1 MKVAIIEN
9 VITPYE
15 IKRFNVINDVLNDNL
30 IVFFQNKT
38 DMNRNWR
45 LDLSSLKFK
54 YKILPDTPVRLKG
67 KDIFTLHINH
77 TAYSELRNV
86 SPDVVISC
94 GWDSLASYMAYIYCR
109 KNDKKYILWSGSTV
123 NEPSWR
129 RTVSKPLVKFLVG
142 NSDSYVAYGTR
153 AKEYLMDLGA
163 EEGKIFMGWNTVD
176 NAFFETKSRIT
187 TEERMA
193 LRDKLGIKTGF
204 VALYAGQLI
213 ERKGIQDLL
222 TAFTRLRREMDDVTL
237 LIAGTGM
244 EEEAMKKRCLHENIK
259 DVIFAGFVDYE
270 QLPGYFA
277 LSSLFILPSREEV
290 WGLVINEAMACGLP
304 VITTVKVGA
313 SADLVRDGVN
323 GFVVR
328 DREPDELYHAMKRV
342 LADSGVRQKM
352 ADASGQIIK
361 NFGAEH
367 TARGVKEAIFCAV
380 SQVR

>member
-1 MKVAIIEN
+1 MKTAIIEN

-15 IKRFNVINDVLNDNL
+15 IKRFNVINELMNGNL
-30 IVFFQNKT
+30 IVFFQNET

-54 YKILPDTPVRLKG
+54 YKILPDTPVRMKG
-67 KDIFTLHINH
+67 KDIFTLHINY
-77 TAYSELRNV
+77 TALSELKKAC
-86 SPDVVISC
+86 PEVVISC

-109 KNDKKYILWSGSTV
+109 RSHKKFILWSGSTI

-129 RTVSKPLVKFLVG
+129 RTVSKPLVKFLVK
-142 NSDSYVAYGTR
+142 NSDSYIAYGTR

-163 EEGKIFMGWNTVD
+163 REEKIFMGWNTVD
-176 NAFFETKSRIT
+176 NRYFEANSRIT
-187 TEERMA
+187 TEEREA
-193 LRDKLGIKTGF
+193 LRDRLGIKTRL

-213 ERKGIQDLL
+213 ERKGLYDLL
-222 TAFTRLRREMDDVTL
+222 SAFSRLKKEVDDVTL
-237 LIAGTGM
+237 LIVGTGM
-244 EEEAMKKRCLHENIK
+244 EEDALKKRCLHENIK

-270 QLPGYFA
+270 QLPGYFG
-277 LSSLFILPSREEV
+277 LSDLFVLPSKEEV

-328 DREPDELYHAMKRV
+328 DGEPHELYNAMRKIV
-342 LADSGVRQKM
+342 ADSGLRQKM
-352 ADASGQIIK
+352 ADASGQMIK

-367 TARGVKEAIFCAV
+367 TARGVKEAILCAV
-380 SQVR
+380 SPV